1 MKHHPIPYFTFE
13 GTAREALEY
22 YKEVFDGEVTDVQTF
37 GEANFETPPE
47 MDNYIMHA
55 RFRKDELFFMVSDGF
70 MNTSITVGNN
80 LSLALELDSAEE
92 IESLYARLKEKGT
105 VYMELQD
112 TFWGATFAKVKD
124 AYGVIWDLNF
134 EKSGSSN

>member
-13 GTAREALEY
+13 GTAREALNY
-22 YKEVFDGEVTDVQTF
+22 YKDVFEGEITDIQTF
-37 GEANFETPPE
+37 GEADYESPPE
-47 MDNYIMHA
+47 IDDHIMHA
-55 RFRKDELFFMVSDGF
+55 RFKKDDLFFMVSDVF
-70 MNTSITVGNN
+70 LNQKVTVGNN
-80 LSLALELDSAEE
+80 ISLALELDSEEE
-92 IESLYARLKEKGT
+92 IQKLYSRLKEKGT

-134 EKSGSSN
+134 EKAKSK

>member
-1 MKHHPIPYFTFE
+1 MKHQAIPYFTFE
-13 GTAREALEY
+13 GTAREALNY
-22 YKEVFDGEVTDVQTF
+22 YKEVFEGEITDVQTF

-47 MDNYIMHA
+47 LDDRIMHA
-55 RFRKDELFFMVSDGF
+55 RFKKDDLYFMVSDVF
-70 MNTSITVGNN
+70 LNQTVAVGSNI
-80 LSLALELDSAEE
+80 SLALELDSEEE
-92 IESLYARLKEKGT
+92 IQALYSRLKEKGT

-134 EKSGSSN
+134 EKAQSR